1 MAEKIAATPV
11 LEGEDA
17 KRFIK
22 NLKTPSTPEEIR
34 QLKEADEVFKK
45 VNFEED

>member
-1 MAEKIAATPV
+1 MARKVAATPV

-22 NLKTPSTPEEIR
+22 NLNTPSTPEEIR
-34 QLKEADEVFKK
+34 QLKEADEIFKK
-45 VNFEED
+45 IKFEED

>member
-1 MAEKIAATPV
+1 MASKIEATPV

-34 QLKEADEVFKK
+34 QLKEADEIFKK
-45 VNFEED
+45 IEFKEV